1 MWYNITMKEKEY
13 KKLAKQLAEMERQED
28 EEGMTALFQHCLS
41 KPDFDIDKLDMM
53 VQEILNK
60 TK

>member
-1 MWYNITMKEKEY
+1 MKEKEY
-13 KKLAKQLAEMERQED
+13 KKIAKRLADMEQRED
-28 EEGMTALFQHCLS
+28 EEGMTALFQYCLS

-53 VQEILNK
+53 VQQILNK

>member
-1 MWYNITMKEKEY
+1 MKEKEY
-13 KKLAKQLAEMERQED
+13 RKLAKQLAEMERQED
-28 EEGMTALFQHCLS
+28 EEGMTALFERCLS

>member
-1 MWYNITMKEKEY
+1 MKEKEY

-28 EEGMTALFQHCLS
+28 EEGMTALFERYLS

>member
-1 MWYNITMKEKEY
+1 MVYNISMKEKEY
-13 KKLAKQLAEMERQED
+13 KKLAKQLAEMERQEN
-28 EEGMTALFQHCLS
+28 EEGMTALFERCLS

>member
-1 MWYNITMKEKEY
+1 MKEKEY

-28 EEGMTALFQHCLS
+28 EEGMAALFQHCLS